1 MEATM
6 KSNQFLTPNLYTSIN
21 EVEILDCL
29 VDFGYMPKEFS
40 QNQVISFV
48 KDENFYLVLFMV
60 REDGQKGFLMYEI
73 LDFTMHEQELYMM
86 SHLFRNLVASNKNN
100 YTYRKAQYKLD
111 EMLGM
116 VPTFRALYK
125 KRFDVDDYGM
135 AA

>member
-6 KSNQFLTPNLYTSIN
+6 MNNQFLTPNLYTTISD
-21 EVEILDCL
+21 VEIIDCL
-29 VDFGYMPKEFS
+29 VDFGYMPKDFN

-48 KDENFYLVLFMV
+48 KDENFYLVLFMMTD
-60 REDGQKGFLMYEI
+60 DGQKGFLMYEI
-73 LDFTMHEQELYMM
+73 LDFTMHVQELYMM
-86 SHLFRNLVASNKNN
+86 SHLFKSLVASNKNN
-100 YTYRKAQYKLD
+100 YTYRKAQYKLE

-125 KRFDVDDYGM
+125 KTFDTDDYTM